1 MTRPRRRTVPSEAV
15 RVAGV
20 TSLPELEPPQ
30 RDVVDAWFPGAVL
43 VADHSWGIAGRTVL
57 HLRCEGRDVVL
68 KAGAPGDHHM
78 DREIWAYST
87 VVEALSA
94 RALAPS
100 IVHADR
106 GLRLLATTYLPGVL
120 VERTS
125 AEHDPATYRQA
136 GRALALF
143 HGQGTRPGADYEERM
158 DAKALDWLERDHR
171 IKEGVMDRLRSE
183 LATPVPPRRL
193 APTHGDWQP
202 RNWIVDNGHLA
213 VIDFGRADWRPAATD
228 LARLAAQQFRGRPDL
243 ERAFLDGYGHDPRT
257 PQSWRRDRVREA
269 IGTVVWAHVTGDEE
283 FEKQGHRMIADVLDA
298 GE

>member
-228 LARLAAQQFRGRPDL
+228 LARLAAQQSPRAPRPRASIPRRLRQRPTPVPVVAARPCTGGDRDGRLGARDRGR
-243 ERAFLDGYGHDPRT
+243 G
-257 PQSWRRDRVREA
+257 VREA
-269 IGTVVWAHVTGDEE
+269 RTPNDRRRARCG
-283 FEKQGHRMIADVLDA
+283 
-298 GE
+298 